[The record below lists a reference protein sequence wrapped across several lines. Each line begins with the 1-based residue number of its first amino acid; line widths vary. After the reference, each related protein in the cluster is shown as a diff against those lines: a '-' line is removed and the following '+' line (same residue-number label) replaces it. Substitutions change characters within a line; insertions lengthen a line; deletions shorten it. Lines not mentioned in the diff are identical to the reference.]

1 MGVSRPV
8 FELALVS
15 GLMLIIMSPIA
26 RLRWI
31 NLRKIILL
39 FFFIPLGLPVLAGA
53 FQDIDGARGEM
64 GTTFYTNIYSRA
76 NFNLLPPDGAGNGVG
91 NDIGELV
98 SFSSNPQFSGTH
110 AVDVAAAYF
119 FAKRSD
125 VFNPADP
132 LPVAFRQ
139 RYFSSPVGKFED
151 MTTDERWA
159 QITTSTDGIT
169 RTIYGAVLIMFAF
182 LEAMINLGFT
192 LTLGLLLIAFMISL
206 LFAYFSMFESMSVS
220 ILKKIA
226 DLFLSSW
233 TISAIQALVLAATV
247 SVARTG
253 SSIGTLGVG
262 LLALGIEFLFLFV
275 SWQAMVSALTG
286 FGIGSGMSVNQG
298 MGIMMG
304 PAAAA
309 AGAAANVA
317 AGATRLGL
325 KAGGKALGMGLDAG
339 SAFLAR
345 RKESAISRNRAT
357 SSASSADGGSYR
369 LGAASSSASGASSAS
384 TSAAASA
391 GGAPSWSTSNAA
403 ASPEPPGLPGNDQ
416 GATNGP
422 QPRAAQRLQKSLDR
436 HPISA
441 DRAAALMLDM
451 RRSGQFSEHRRAGLI
466 ATLRDDHKLNNAQ
479 AQRYALLLQSRMH
492 HLAPAP
498 TNPPM
503 AASHGMLGQP

>member
-1 MGVSRPV
+1 MG
-8 FELALVS
+8 A
-15 GLMLIIMSPIA
+15 
-26 RLRWI
+26 
-31 NLRKIILL
+31 
-39 FFFIPLGLPVLAGA
+39 
-53 FQDIDGARGEM
+53 
-64 GTTFYTNIYSRA
+64 
-76 NFNLLPPDGAGNGVG
+76 
-91 NDIGELV
+91 LV

-110 AVDVAAAYF
+110 AVDVAAAYL

-139 RYFSSPVGKFED
+139 RYFGKAVGEFSG
-151 MTTDERWA
+151 MTTDERWT

-169 RTIYGAVLIMFAF
+169 RTIYGLVLLMFAF

-206 LFAYFSMFESMSVS
+206 LFAYFSLFESMSVS

-286 FGIGSGMSVNQG
+286 FGIGGGMSVNQG

-304 PAAAA
+304 PAATV
-309 AGAAANVA
+309 AGAAAGVA

-357 SSASSADGGSYR
+357 SGASSADGGSYR
-369 LGAASSSASGASSAS
+369 LGATSSY
-384 TSAAASA
+384 A
-391 GGAPSWSTSNAA
+391 GGASSWSTSAAA
-403 ASPEPPGLPGNDQ
+403 ASPEPPGLPGNDW
-416 GATNGP
+416 GAQNAP
-422 QPRAAQRLQKSLDR
+422 PRADQRLQKSLDR
-436 HPISA
+436 YQIG
-441 DRAAALMLDM
+441 DGRAAALMLDM
-451 RRSGQFSEHRRAGLI
+451 RRNGQFSDHRRAGLI

-479 AQRYALLLQSRMH
+479 AQRYALLLQSRMR

-498 TNPPM
+498 NNPPM
-503 AASHGMLGQP
+503 ADSHGMVGQPAV